1 MPNKLVKYLSCYQSH
16 VEVHINGNVVDCC
29 LNSFQQPVTGRYVP
43 LPSQSPPLDSQ
54 DSDETTHDD
63 WHRLMFPP
71 ETSTAHHPPEKPQHV
86 PPTLLPLPLP
96 PSGGGDKTLDL
107 DGNNYVNYDEKWNV
121 DETPTEEPDS
131 NNPKST
137 KSMPGTMVLVI
148 GIILGAFVAMILIVI
163 IVLKMR
169 TRMDGSIKGEEPARG
184 PPGSAGGPPIMP
196 GGPGAAPRYQFS
208 NAGPHN
214 TDYGDPPGPP
224 DPETAT
230 TSLMEGGP
238 AGMAVGGHVPLL
250 GGGGQ
255 NNGFFP
261 LAMNGD
267 RSRFFRKSNGSKPV
281 REWYV

>member
-1 MPNKLVKYLSCYQSH
+1 
-16 VEVHINGNVVDCC
+16 
-29 LNSFQQPVTGRYVP
+29 
-43 LPSQSPPLDSQ
+43 
-54 DSDETTHDD
+54 
-63 WHRLMFPP
+63 MFPA
-71 ETSTAHHPPEKPQHV
+71 ETSTANGHLPDPPQNV

-96 PSGGGDKTLDL
+96 PPGGDKGIDL

-121 DETPTEEPDS
+121 EEAVTEEPDS

-169 TRMDGSIKGEEPARG
+169 TRMDGTLKGEEPVRG
-184 PPGSAGGPPIMP
+184 PPGQPGGPGPLP
-196 GGPGAAPRYQFS
+196 VGPGAAPRYQFS

-214 TDYGDPPGPP
+214 TDYGDPPRPP
-224 DPETAT
+224 DPGTAT

-238 AGMAVGGHVPLL
+238 SGMAVGGHVPLL
-250 GGGGQ
+250 GGQ

-261 LAMNGD
+261 LAMNGE

>member
-1 MPNKLVKYLSCYQSH
+1 MFLLCVKTDR
-16 VEVHINGNVVDCC
+16 NVA
-29 LNSFQQPVTGRYVP
+29 GRYVP
-43 LPSQSPPLDSQ
+43 LPTQVPPHDT
-54 DSDETTHDD
+54 DETTHDD
-63 WHRLMFPP
+63 WRRFMFPP
-71 ETSTAHHPPEKPQHV
+71 DPSTSAPNRQPPAVPGNSGGGV
-86 PPTLLPLPLP
+86 PPTLLPLP
-96 PSGGGDKTLDL
+96 GKDKGNQLD
-107 DGNNYVNYDEKWNV
+107 DGTNYVNYDEKWNV

-131 NNPKST
+131 SNPKLA

-169 TRMDGSIKGEEPARG
+169 TRMDGSIKGEEPVRVPVG
-184 PPGSAGGPPIMP
+184 PNPGPGIMP
-196 GGPGAAPRYQFS
+196 QGPGAAPRYQFS

-214 TDYGDPPGPP
+214 SDYGDPPGPP

-238 AGMAVGGHVPLL
+238 PGMAVGGHVPLL
-250 GGGGQ
+250 GGGGGQ

-267 RSRFFRKSNGSKPV
+267 RSRFFRKTNGSKPV